1 LPQLFGLLQPEIGD
15 GGAAVPTGTRNPR
28 QVGDGGVLV
37 HISVRSICAGIAAL
51 AMGVSLESVGRHLV
65 GATSAGLRAESA
77 LFSVF
82 ETIRPKSLDHR
93 ASLRVASLETEF
105 AFEPAV
111 EESEPPASTSRH
123 ASFGE
128 RFLFDQKLASFDERF
143 AGADISVAETEDGES
158 NVLNYAHLPSP
169 GPGEHAIAQ
178 PATGRSTPKLAPAA
192 LSPPASAARK
202 RVATAEASKDSISP
216 AYDDSRTAIYDIAA
230 RTVYLPNGRRLEAHS
245 GLGDHMDD
253 ARYVNLKRQGPTP
266 PNTYK
271 LVMREEPFHGVRAI
285 RLVPVGD
292 GKMFSRDG
300 LLAHPYMLGP
310 NGQSNGCVSFSD
322 YPAFLDAYLKGEVDR
337 LVVVEHL
344 AIAPGPKTASGWLP
358 EFIKDLFSQAVL
370 TPSGNAALRLP
381 PSRSVR

>member
-1 LPQLFGLLQPEIGD
+1 M
-15 GGAAVPTGTRNPR
+15 PTCTRQAR
-28 QVGDGGVLV
+28 QVGNGGVLV
-37 HISVRSICAGIAAL
+37 HIGVRSICAGIAAL
-51 AMGVSLESVGRHLV
+51 AIGFALESVGRRVV
-65 GATSAGLRAESA
+65 GAASAGLRAESA
-77 LFSVF
+77 LFSGF

-93 ASLRVASLETEF
+93 ASLVRVASLETGF

-128 RFLFDQKLASFDERF
+128 RFLFDQLASFDERF

-158 NVLNYAHLPSP
+158 NVLNYAQLPSP
-169 GPGEHAIAQ
+169 GPGEYAIAQ

-216 AYDDSRTAIYDIAA
+216 VSPVDHGSRTAIYDIAA
-230 RTVYLPNGRRLEAHS
+230 RAVYLPNGRRLEAHS
-245 GLGDHMDD
+245 GLGSYMDD
-253 ARYVNLKRQGPTP
+253 ARYVNFKRQGPTP

-292 GKMFSRDG
+292 GKMFGRDG
-300 LLAHPYMLGP
+300 LLAHSYMLGP

-337 LVVVEHL
+337 LVVVEQL
-344 AIAPGPKTASGWLP
+344 ATAPDPKTASGWLP
-358 EFIKDLFSQAVL
+358 EFIKDLF
-370 TPSGNAALRLP
+370 R
-381 PSRSVR
+381 RS